1 MPNGDK
7 ENLGS
12 VKIDDEVLGTIA
24 AIAAKGVPGVYSI
37 ATSFVGGVALFF
49 RKIPDAGVKV
59 KMAEDGVDFYLGVV
73 VDYGI
78 NIPEVTWK
86 IQKAIKEEVE
96 KSTGFKVSRVNIVV
110 EGIHQIESSKRE

>member
-1 MPNGDK
+1 MPNGNN
-7 ENLGS
+7 ENLGF

-24 AIAAKGVPGVYSI
+24 AIAAKNVPGIHNI

-49 RKIPDAGVKV
+49 RKIPDAGVRV
-59 KMAEDGVDFYLGVV
+59 EVNQDSVSFYLGVI

-86 IQKAIKEEVE
+86 IQKAIKEEIE
-96 KSTGFKVSRVNIVV
+96 KSTGFKVSQVNVVV
-110 EGIHQIESSKRE
+110 EGIYQPDSKKE